1 VPLRPYLPAVRRLL
15 LLLLIPALLAA
26 CGYKPD
32 IQRPGAPTG
41 VTGAEQ
47 PPSTAAP
54 TGPTSTS
61 AAFGEDGCPIDEPAF
76 CRQAA
81 FLANAL
87 VLSDANAVFHL
98 ARQVT
103 IRCADVDPSL
113 FHQCNKEQTLTG
125 YEIGDHL
132 GHLFVAP
139 THDFH
144 GFLDFLVR
152 AVDQEYS
159 DELGGPQMQIL
170 GVSTCGKGQDRSYHM
185 VYTVA
190 LSDPNSTLPGDRFL
204 GTYEFTQQDGEWAIE
219 TSYAALYTD
228 WQLALDDP
236 LTQIA
241 CGDIQPWAGEAPN
254 INPPQSESQPTPI
267 PTPSPSPSA

>member
-1 VPLRPYLPAVRRLL
+1 MRRLV

-26 CGYKPD
+26 CGYQPE

-41 VTGAEQ
+41 VTAQQ
-47 PPSTAAP
+47 PAPASAP

-61 AAFGEDGCPIDEPAF
+61 AAFGEEGCPVDDADV

-87 VLSDANAVFHL
+87 VLSDADAVFDL
-98 ARQVT
+98 ARRVT
-103 IRCADVDPSL
+103 IRCADVDASL
-113 FHQCNKEQTLTG
+113 FQQCNDESTLTG
-125 YEIGDHL
+125 YAVGDHQ
-132 GHLFVAP
+132 GELFVAP
-139 THDFH
+139 PHDFH
-144 GFLDFLVR
+144 GFLDFLVES
-152 AVDQEYS
+152 VDEEYS

-170 GVSTCGKGQDRSYHM
+170 GISTCGNGQDLSYHL

-204 GTYEFTQQDGEWAIE
+204 GTYEFTQEDGDWAIG

-236 LTQIA
+236 LTEIA

-254 INPPQSESQPTPI
+254 LNPPQSESQPTPI
-267 PTPSPSPSA
+267 PSPSPSA

>member
-1 VPLRPYLPAVRRLL
+1 MRRTVLLPIALL
-15 LLLLIPALLAA
+15 LLLAS
-26 CGYKPD
+26 CGYQPEID
-32 IQRPGAPTG
+32 NPGTATG
-41 VTGAEQ
+41 VTGQA
-47 PPSTAAP
+47 PPVVATGP

-61 AAFGEDGCPIDEPAF
+61 APFGEDGCPVDDPDF
-76 CRQAA
+76 CRQAT

-87 VLSDANAVFHL
+87 VLSDSGAVYDL
-98 ARQVT
+98 SRQVT
-103 IRCADVDPSL
+103 LHCADLDVEL
-113 FHQCNKEQTLTG
+113 YRQCRDESTLKG
-125 YEIGDHL
+125 YVIGDHL

-139 THDFH
+139 PQQFRRVLT
-144 GFLDFLVR
+144 FLVES
-152 AVDQEYS
+152 VDTEYS

-170 GVSTCGKGQDRSYHM
+170 GVSTCGRGADRSYHV

-204 GTYEFTQQDGEWAIE
+204 GTYELTEQDGDWAIAA
-219 TSYAALYTD
+219 TYVALYTD

-236 LTQIA
+236 LSDIA
-241 CGDIQPWAGEAPN
+241 CGDIRPWAGAAPN

>member
-1 VPLRPYLPAVRRLL
+1 MPSDPYLPAMRRVVP
-15 LLLLIPALLAA
+15 LLLIPALLAA
-26 CGYKPD
+26 CGYKPE

-41 VTGAEQ
+41 ATGQQQ
-47 PPSTAAP
+47 PAAVAP

-61 AAFGEDGCPIDEPAF
+61 AAFGEEGCPVEDPAF

-87 VLSDANAVFHL
+87 VLSDADAVFDL
-98 ARQVT
+98 ARRVT
-103 IRCADVDPSL
+103 IHCADVDPSL
-113 FHQCNKEQTLTG
+113 FHQCNNQRTLTG
-125 YEIGDHL
+125 YVVGDHQ
-132 GHLFVAP
+132 GQLFVAP
-139 THDFH
+139 KNDFRDFL
-144 GFLDFLVR
+144 GFLVES
-152 AVDQEYS
+152 VDEGYS

-170 GVSTCGKGQDRSYHM
+170 GVSTCGNGRDRSYHL

-204 GTYEFTQQDGEWAIE
+204 GTYEFTQEGGEWAIG

-236 LTQIA
+236 LTEIA

-254 INPPQSESQPTPI
+254 LNPPQSESQPTPI
-267 PTPSPSPSA
+267 PSPSG